1 MPLLHHLHPKL
12 LGKVVLYRRSSAGVP
27 ATQHIDDVAIHHG
40 SDVGSHVVA
49 PARIFGQLYLH
60 RIHYIIA
67 LSSEAVRGG
76 GKCLLPLRIVM
87 PTYRT
92 TDIYLL
98 THQLP
103 PPHRHHTSL
112 HSTESRFLP
121 IFPQ

>member
-12 LGKVVLYRRSSAGVP
+12 LGKVVLYRRTSAGVP
-27 ATQHIDDVAIHHG
+27 ASQHIDDVAIHQG

-49 PARIFGQLYLH
+49 PTRIFGQLQLH

-67 LSSEAVRGG
+67 LSSEAVCGG
-76 GKCLLPLRIVM
+76 GKRLLPLRMVI

-98 THQLP
+98 THLLP
-103 PPHRHHTSL
+103 PLAFHTPSPFRL
-112 HSTESRFLP
+112 RIRPTSR
-121 IFPQ
+121 